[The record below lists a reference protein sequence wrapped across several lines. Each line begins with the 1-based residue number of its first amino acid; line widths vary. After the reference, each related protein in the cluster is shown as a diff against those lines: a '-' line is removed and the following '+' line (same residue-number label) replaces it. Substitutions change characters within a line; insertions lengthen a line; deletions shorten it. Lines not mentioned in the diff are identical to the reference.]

1 MTSHSTFA
9 TIDSPLGRIE
19 LTSDGEAITFLS
31 IEGSK
36 DSPHSRLQHGG
47 RPGKA
52 DAVIEQATKEL
63 GEYFAGTRKSFDVPV
78 KLVGTEF
85 QQAIWHEL
93 LSIPYGGHTSY
104 GELAARVGNP
114 KASRAVGGA
123 VGANPVPIIVP
134 CHRILAGDNK
144 LTGYSGGSG
153 LPTKIQLLDI
163 EGIEYK

>member
-1 MTSHSTFA
+1 MTSTFA

-31 IEGSK
+31 IEGVEG
-36 DSPHSRLQHGG
+36 SPHGRLQHGG
-47 RPGKA
+47 RPGEPDK
-52 DAVIEQATKEL
+52 VIKQATKEL
-63 GEYFAGTRKSFDVPV
+63 GEYFAGKRKDFDVPV
-78 KLVGTEF
+78 KLAGTEF

-93 LSIPYGGHTSY
+93 LNIPYGGHASY
-104 GELAARVGNP
+104 GDLAARAGNP
-114 KASRAVGGA
+114 KAARAVGGA

-134 CHRILAGDNK
+134 CHRILAGNSK

-153 LPTKIQLLDI
+153 VPTKIQLLDI

>member
-1 MTSHSTFA
+1 MTSTFA

-31 IEGSK
+31 IEGVEG
-36 DSPHSRLQHGG
+36 SPHGRLQHGG
-47 RPGKA
+47 RPGNP
-52 DAVIEQATKEL
+52 DAVITQATAEL
-63 GEYFAGTRKSFDVPV
+63 NEYFAGTRTSFDVPA
-78 KLVGTEF
+78 KLVGTAF

-93 LSIPYGGHTSY
+93 LAIPYGGHASY
-104 GELAARVGNP
+104 GELAARAGNP

-134 CHRILAGDNK
+134 CHRILATNNK

-153 LPTKIQLLDI
+153 IPTKIQLLEL
-163 EGIEYK
+163 EGINYSS

>member
-1 MTSHSTFA
+1 MTSHATFA
-9 TIDSPLGRIE
+9 TIDSPIGRIE

-31 IEGSK
+31 IEGAEG
-36 DSPHSRLQHGG
+36 SPHGRLQHGG
-47 RPGKA
+47 RPGTP
-52 DAVIEQATKEL
+52 DAIITQATAEL
-63 GEYFAGTRKSFDVPV
+63 SEYFAGKRTDFDVPV

-93 LSIPYGGHTSY
+93 LNIPYGGHASY
-104 GELAARVGNP
+104 GELAARAGNP
-114 KASRAVGGA
+114 KAARAVGGA

-134 CHRILAGDNK
+134 CHRILAGDDK

-153 LPTKIQLLDI
+153 LPTKKLLLAI

>member
-1 MTSHSTFA
+1 MTSHATFA
-9 TIDSPLGRIE
+9 TIDSPIGRIE

-31 IEGSK
+31 IEGEEG
-36 DSPHSRLQHGG
+36 SPHGRLQHDG
-47 RPGKA
+47 RPGNP
-52 DAVIEQATKEL
+52 DAVITQATREL
-63 GEYFAGTRKSFDVPV
+63 SEYFAGQRRDFDVPV

-93 LSIPYGGHTSY
+93 LNIPYGSHASY
-104 GELAARVGNP
+104 GELAARAGNP
-114 KASRAVGGA
+114 KAARAVGGA

-153 LPTKIQLLDI
+153 LPTKKLLLAI